1 MDSLTP
7 DNNFHNPWFKDYW
20 EDMFNC
26 QVSFSE
32 DDLDMAEATSRR
44 RGHRRGQRR
53 HMERWLGG
61 PGGGRSKWVGQEH
74 QGTSHVATQETITKG
89 EDLQFRKQCDENF
102 R

>member
-1 MDSLTP
+1 MNSLTP

-26 QVSFSE
+26 KVSFTE
-32 DDLDMAEATSRR
+32 DDLDKAEATSRR

-61 PGGGRSKWVGQEH
+61 PGGGRSKWVGQD
-74 QGTSHVATQETITKG
+74 QGTNQVVTQEPVS
-89 EDLQFRKQCDENF
+89 EDEDYQFRTQCDKKF